1 MSSLLKR
8 LLEPNV
14 AAACGII
21 GPFYAFLS
29 IMIAIIVSP
38 WFSWTGNALSDLGN
52 LSRYPSSPVS
62 SLVFNSGLIL
72 AGIITVFSVLGLLM
86 KVKTNIGALISG
98 VVLLVGTIAL
108 ICIGLFP
115 ENFPPWH
122 FIFSVM
128 LFVSIALA
136 MLFFGGVFTYYKLTR
151 RLGLFSLASGLIA
164 ASPWIP
170 YVFFNW
176 NIGAAI
182 PEIIS
187 AVAVYVWV
195 IIISTRL
202 ASSKDIIPEK

>member
-72 AGIITVFSVLGLLM
+72 AGIITIFSVLGLLM

-136 MLFFGGVFTYYKLTR
+136 MLLFGGVFTYYKQTK
-151 RLGLFSLASGLIA
+151 RLGLFSLATGLIA

-170 YVFFNW
+170 YMFLNW

-187 AVAVYVWV
+187 AVAVYAW
-195 IIISTRL
+195 IIIMSTRL

>member
-1 MSSLLKR
+1 
-8 LLEPNV
+8 
-14 AAACGII
+14 
-21 GPFYAFLS
+21 
-29 IMIAIIVSP
+29 
-38 WFSWTGNALSDLGN
+38 
-52 LSRYPSSPVS
+52 
-62 SLVFNSGLIL
+62 
-72 AGIITVFSVLGLLM
+72 M

-98 VVLLVGTIAL
+98 IILLVGTIAL

-136 MLFFGGVFTYYKLTR
+136 MLFFGGVFTYYRLTR

-182 PEIIS
+182 PETIS

-195 IIISTRL
+195 IIMSTRL

>member
-29 IMIAIIVSP
+29 IMIAILVSP

-62 SLVFNSGLIL
+62 SLVFNTGLIL
-72 AGIITVFSVLGLLM
+72 AGVITVFSVLGLLI

-136 MLFFGGVFTYYKLTR
+136 MLFFGGFFIYYKLTR

-170 YVFFNW
+170 YMFFNW

-187 AVAVYVWV
+187 AVTVYVWV
-195 IIISTRL
+195 IVMSTRL
-202 ASSKDIIPEK
+202 AGGKGIIPGK